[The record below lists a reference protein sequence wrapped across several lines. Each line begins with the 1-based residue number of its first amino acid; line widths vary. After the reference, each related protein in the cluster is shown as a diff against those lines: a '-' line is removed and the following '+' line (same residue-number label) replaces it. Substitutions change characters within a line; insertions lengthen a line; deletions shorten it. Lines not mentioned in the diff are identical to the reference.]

1 MRRFVVIVAIAAAA
15 MSVTG
20 CSGGDA
26 VMMPDVVGKRL
37 DVAISDVKRAGIED
51 EVDVVGG
58 GLFGVLDKSNW
69 TVCSQDPA
77 SGAPISK
84 APPRVTVER
93 ECDSE
98 SAASPEPPE
107 DTAEPTPSSTESE
120 EPLAS
125 PTETQAEQV
134 LTVKNNKELAALM
147 ASTDPSGKAQKF
159 AAKYEGRT
167 IKFDGTISAMNNHG
181 DYDTRYD
188 ILVTA
193 GNSAEGTRGPNFQ
206 FRDVNLSYDL
216 HLTGSNIP
224 DTLGIGDKLG
234 VTAQVTEYEEAT
246 DLFLIEPLSTRVR

>member
-1 MRRFVVIVAIAAAA
+1 MRRFVAIVAIVATA

-20 CSGGDA
+20 CSSGDA
-26 VMMPDVVGKRL
+26 VTMPDVVGKRL
-37 DVAISDVKRAGIED
+37 DVAISDVQRAGIDD
-51 EVDVVGG
+51 ELDVVGG
-58 GLFGVLDKSNW
+58 GMLGVLDKSNW

-93 ECDSE
+93 DCDSDG
-98 SAASPEPPE
+98 ATSPKPTE

-120 EPLAS
+120 EPSAS

-147 ASTDPSGKAQKF
+147 ASTDPSSKAQKF

-188 ILVTA
+188 IPVTV
-193 GNSAEGTRGPNFQ
+193 GNSAEGTEDQ
-206 FRDVNLSYDL
+206 TS
-216 HLTGSNIP
+216 SS
-224 DTLGIGDKLG
+224 
-234 VTAQVTEYEEAT
+234 AT
-246 DLFLIEPLSTRVR
+246 STSPTTCTWPARTSQTPSASGTNWE